1 MRRYLKSQHINKFL
15 RDHDDVFHNQLRTL
29 CIDVAKG
36 TLGEEVEESIGDCL
50 VFVWFCSAIV
60 EIYSATSQLENLR
73 VSFISKSISDVSDED
88 GELYTPLLSGMEEC
102 EEWEDYCSLYGSLEE
117 LYDNLDEDTQP
128 HLHNRGQTLAEKYIN
143 HVNLESELSELTMAN
158 FDFADNPNAPI
169 MLFN

>member
-15 RDHDDVFHNQLRTL
+15 RERDKDFHGQLRTL

-50 VFVWFCSAIV
+50 VFVWFCSVIV
-60 EIYSATSQLENLR
+60 ENYSTRSQLENLR

-102 EEWEDYCSLYGSLEE
+102 DEWEDYCSLYGSLEE
-117 LYDNLDEDTQP
+117 LYDNLDEDTHSQF
-128 HLHNRGQTLAEKYIN
+128 HTIGQSLSEDYVN